1 VNINDLKYSEIRA
14 YASATVANVGCGF
27 DIFGFAINEPGDE
40 VFLKI
45 TDEPGVVI
53 KEISGDKGM
62 LPTEAVKNTAGKS
75 LMAMLA
81 FINAEFGIE
90 MSLHKKMPI
99 GSGLGSSAASSVV
112 SVYAMNSML
121 KNPLSREELLPFVVE
136 GEKIASGE
144 NVHLD
149 NISACLYGGFIL
161 VRSQNPIDIISI
173 PTPPSLH
180 CTVIHPQIEIKT
192 AEMRKMLKARTPLE
206 KAIHQW
212 ANVAGVVTALFKED
226 FELLKRSLKD
236 EIIEPDR
243 AVLIPHFYEMRDAA
257 LENGSVGF
265 SISGSGPSVFAF
277 STGQEDARKVAEAI
291 GGVLKNKG
299 IAYDVFVSPINKQG
313 PRVIDN

>member
-1 VNINDLKYSEIRA
+1 MKTDDLKYKEIRA
-14 YASATVANVGCGF
+14 YAPATVANVGCGF

-40 VFLKI
+40 VYLKI
-45 TDEPGVVI
+45 TDTPGVVI
-53 KEISGDKGM
+53 KEISGDNGM
-62 LPTEAVKNTAGKS
+62 LPKEAIKNTAGKS
-75 LMAMLA
+75 LLSMLDS
-81 FINAEFGIE
+81 INADFGIE

-112 SVYAMNSML
+112 SVFAMNEML
-121 KNPLSREELLPFVVE
+121 NKPLSREELLPFVIE

-173 PTPPSLH
+173 PTPPSLY

-192 AEMRKMLKARTPLE
+192 AETRKMLKTHTPLE

-226 FELLKRSLKD
+226 YNLLKRSLKD

-257 LENGSVGF
+257 LDNGSVGF

-277 STGQEDARKVAEAI
+277 SAGQEDAQKVAEAI
-291 GGVLKNKG
+291 GGVLKDKG
-299 IAYDVFVSPINKQG
+299 IAYDAFVSPVNKQG
-313 PRVIDN
+313 PRVLR